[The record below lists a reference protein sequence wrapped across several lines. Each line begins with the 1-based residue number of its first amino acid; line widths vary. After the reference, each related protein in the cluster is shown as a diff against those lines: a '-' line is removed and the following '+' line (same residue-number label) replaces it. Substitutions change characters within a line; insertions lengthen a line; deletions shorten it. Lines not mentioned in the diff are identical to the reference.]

1 MLMVFD
7 RDTFTIHMLY
17 FPHVSKHLLGS
28 LRKDQTH
35 LATTCFGVLIH
46 HPIAHIGTI
55 GITYWDS
62 NPYLPDLESGVL
74 PIKLRLHILAGRV
87 GLEPTTSRLTA
98 DCSTIELPTH
108 TCQRTV
114 RNLCAEKYN
123 CIEHNGTRTHNP
135 TSLVVLCQLSYASI
149 KIVTLPLHHSCDL
162 LIFVFLIACQS

>member
-1 MLMVFD
+1 MVELFHNVVRIVDRRVMLMVFD

-74 PIKLRLHILAGRV
+74 PIKLRLHIMAGRV
-87 GLEPTTSRLTA
+87 GLAPTLCRLTG
-98 DCSTIELPTH
+98 DRFTI
-108 TCQRTV
+108 
-114 RNLCAEKYN
+114 
-123 CIEHNGTRTHNP
+123 
-135 TSLVVLCQLSYASI
+135 
-149 KIVTLPLHHSCDL
+149 
-162 LIFVFLIACQS
+162 

>member
-1 MLMVFD
+1 MYYDIQREVVELFHNMVRIVDRRVMLMVFD

-114 RNLCAEKYN
+114 RNLCA
-123 CIEHNGTRTHNP
+123 
-135 TSLVVLCQLSYASI
+135 V
-149 KIVTLPLHHSCDL
+149 
-162 LIFVFLIACQS
+162 